1 LLNVAYTWSKAI
13 ADVSDWNSVPVDSYN
28 PRLDRGPANYD
39 RPHIFVASYIYPLPF
54 WQTGSTWYAKAF
66 GGWRV
71 SGVTTFQSGRPLN
84 MTVNA
89 DPAGI
94 GTRGNQ
100 RPNLIGNPYLP
111 SGDRTALSWFN
122 TAAYAAPANGTL
134 GNLGFDAMVGPG
146 TNNWD
151 ISLQKTFPINERF
164 RTEFRLEMYNAF
176 NHVNFWAVGTTFG
189 NANFG
194 QVTQAQ
200 DPRILQMALRLEF

>member
-1 LLNVAYTWSKAI
+1 
-13 ADVSDWNSVPVDSYN
+13 
-28 PRLDRGPANYD
+28 
-39 RPHIFVASYIYPLPF
+39 
-54 WQTGSTWYAKAF
+54 
-66 GGWRV
+66 
-71 SGVTTFQSGRPLN
+71 
-84 MTVNA
+84 
-89 DPAGI
+89 
-94 GTRGNQ
+94 
-100 RPNLIGNPYLP
+100 
-111 SGDRTALSWFN
+111 
-122 TAAYAAPANGTL
+122 L

-151 ISLQKTFPINERF
+151 ISLQKTFPNNERF